1 MSAANFW
8 TMRDFPLFAKD
19 YYEETKRCPKCG
31 TILDVDAEV
40 CESCGCE
47 DLEDY
52 TDFNEFAADE
62 EWAEITGLM
71 DELNRDLL
79 FHKVEMRSGYYSGV
93 QFYVEVEH
101 DLSEDKDYTN
111 DDCHYYFD
119 CCRSVAYRKY
129 AAEVRKIVRKLTE
142 FAKRYGFQ
150 EYVCTARFSNGE
162 AWYELASNPPRPSE
176 GCYRLTHCPP
186 CKKRRTFYLGG

>member
-8 TMRDFPLFAKD
+8 TMRNFPLFAKD
-19 YYEETKRCPKCG
+19 YYEETKRCPECG
-31 TILDVDAEV
+31 TILDADAEV

-52 TDFNEFAADE
+52 AYCDEIAADE

-101 DLSEDKDYTN
+101 DLGEDKDYTN

-142 FAKRYGFQ
+142 FAERYGFQ

-162 AWYELASNPPRPSE
+162 AWFELASNPRA
-176 GCYRLTHCPP
+176 CLRAAAV
-186 CKKRRTFYLGG
+186 